1 MYGSLTLILLPGQE
15 VSMVNYDVHYA
26 LRLCRE
32 KGLTEAC
39 VQLSALLGL
48 WQSAVDL
55 ALSVSVD
62 LAKQTASMPTGD
74 DELTKKLWLK
84 IGESRARAASL
95 RRQKMR
101 RSLIIIHLF
110 HRIFT

>member
-1 MYGSLTLILLPGQE
+1 
-15 VSMVNYDVHYA
+15 MVNYDVHYA

-62 LAKQTASMPTGD
+62 LAKQTASMPNHD

-84 IGESRARAASL
+84 IGEYRAIAHAERDCRL
-95 RRQKMR
+95 GRQKMR
-101 RSLIIIHLF
+101 GSLIIIHEIYYLP
-110 HRIFT
+110 R